1 MASSGILGKSI
12 DDEHPVLIP
21 GTGDDWFAFT
31 SEGVE
36 DDSATRRVEGDVN
49 SFGESRSSPLDI
61 TCCEV
66 EDTRRRPDAGV
77 ADSASEGVDEVETLQ
92 GRPSGM

>member
-31 SEGVE
+31 SEGME

-49 SFGESRSSPLDI
+49 SSGESRSSPLDI